1 MFWINHPFLLWLCT
15 GGAISL
21 LILVANAKSAAV
33 RW

>member
-15 GGAISL
+15 GGAFLL
-21 LILVANAKSAAV
+21 LIILANAKHPPL